1 MMQILVTGSH
11 GYIGSVLTA
20 CLQEAGHN
28 VVGLDARWFADCT
41 FGSVGHAE
49 ADLPMLDSDIRDVRK
64 GDLAGFDAICHL
76 AALSNDPLGNLDPSL
91 TMEVNHEA
99 SVRLARLA
107 KEARVPRFVFSS
119 SCSSYGAGGD
129 ELLDEQSPCFP
140 VAPYGI
146 SKVKTDA
153 DLAEL
158 ADDNF
163 SPTYMRNATA
173 YGLSPRIRLDLVVND
188 FVANA
193 CVTGRVHI
201 KSDGLAW
208 RPVVHVEDICHA
220 MLAVLEAPRKDV
232 HNEAFNV
239 GRTDENFQIRDLA
252 DIVGRTVPD
261 CRIEYAPGGTSD
273 RRCYR
278 VNCDKLSRV
287 VPGFHPKWDVPR
299 GVQQLFDGF
308 SAAGITRDDL
318 EGISF
323 FRLRKLQDLLS
334 KGLLDST
341 LHWQERDVEEAVS

>member
-1 MMQILVTGSH
+1 MRILVTGSQ
-11 GYIGSVLTA
+11 GYIGSVLMP
-20 CLQEAGHN
+20 LLRNAGHKA
-28 VVGLDARWFADCT
+28 VGLDAGLFADCVL
-41 FGSVGHAE
+41 GSTLTDEGE
-49 ADLPMLDSDIRDVRK
+49 LLKLDVRDAQQS
-64 GDLAGFDAICHL
+64 DLSGFDAIVHL
-76 AALSNDPLGNLDPSL
+76 AALSNDPMGNLDPQL
-91 TMEVNHEA
+91 TMEINHEA

-107 KEARVPRFVFSS
+107 KEAGVKRFVFSS

-188 FVANA
+188 FVATA

-252 DIVGRTVPD
+252 DVVGKTVPG

-278 VNCDKLSRV
+278 VNCSKLSRA
-287 VPGFHPKWDVPR
+287 VPAFRPRWDVPR
-299 GVQQLFDGF
+299 GVQQLVDGF
-308 SAAGITRDDL
+308 SAVGLTTEDL
-318 EGISF
+318 EGISY

-334 KGLLDST
+334 KGLLDSS
-341 LHWQERDVEEAVS
+341 LRWQHRTVEEVVT